1 MRAHFKV
8 QKLDFTDF
16 TLQLCEFLN
25 MQTVCWTPAEKLCLC
40 VSVQITLELS
50 TADFDLFCHIFIM
63 LFIYSLFSNLK
74 LKEQKKTEQGYDMY
88 PG

>member
-25 MQTVCWTPAEKLCLC
+25 MQTVYWTPAEKLCLC
-40 VSVQITLELS
+40 VSVQITLKLS
-50 TADFDLFCHIFIM
+50 TDLFCHRFIM